1 MPTDRA
7 PQKSSGVEARL
18 LPSMLIA
25 ARQLATLRQKEVA
38 LEAGLDQSYVCA
50 LERGRRQVPRAD
62 VLDALCRGLNLSD
75 EECRELIWAAAHDR
89 VLAALSGEGL
99 VSHAALVSA
108 ALRAAH
114 YLGASE
120 LAGLERQILRSVQ
133 SKQHLLALEA
143 EALRSVAEKEKA
155 MT

>member
-7 PQKSSGVEARL
+7 LNDSPGSKAGL

-50 LERGRRQVPRAD
+50 LERGRRKVPRPD
-62 VLDALCRGLNLSD
+62 VLDALCRGLKLGE
-75 EECRELIWAAAHDR
+75 EECRELSWAAAHDR

-99 VSHAALVSA
+99 ASHAALVSA

-143 EALRSVAEKEKA
+143 EALRSVAQKEDA